1 MINNRT
7 FLLPSLRKRGRGRGL
22 KMKSMKKST
31 IIIIA
36 VLALL
41 AIWAVTGYNGL
52 VAMEENVNGQWSNV
66 ETQYQRRA
74 DLIPNLINT
83 VKGYA
88 SHERETLEGVIEA
101 RSKATRIT
109 VNAEDLTPEKLAEY
123 QKAQGAVT
131 SALGKLLAITE
142 NYPELKANQ
151 NFLELQAQ
159 LEGTENRI
167 NVART
172 NFNNTAKEFN
182 TSIRR
187 FPKNILAGLFGFEKR
202 AYFEAAEGA
211 EQAPKVEF

>member
-1 MINNRT
+1 
-7 FLLPSLRKRGRGRGL
+7 
-22 KMKSMKKST
+22 MKKGTIT
-31 IIIIA
+31 IIIVAIVAIIA
-36 VLALL
+36 FW
-41 AIWAVTGYNGL
+41 AISGYNSL
-52 VAMEENVNGQWSNV
+52 VSMDENVSNQWANV

-74 DLIPNLINT
+74 DLIPNLVNT

-88 SHERETLEGVIEA
+88 AHEKETLEGVIAA
-101 RSKATRIT
+101 RSQATQIKVDPT
-109 VNAEDLTPEKLAEY
+109 DLTPQKLAEY
-123 QKAQGAVT
+123 QQAQGAVT
-131 SALGKLLAITE
+131 SALGKLLAVSE
-142 NYPELKANQ
+142 RYPDLKANQ

-182 TSIRR
+182 TAIRR